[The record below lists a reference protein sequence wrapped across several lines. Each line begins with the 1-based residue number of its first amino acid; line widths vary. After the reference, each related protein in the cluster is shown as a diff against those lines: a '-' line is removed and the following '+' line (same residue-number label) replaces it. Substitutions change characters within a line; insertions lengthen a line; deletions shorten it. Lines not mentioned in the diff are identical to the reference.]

1 MSTKIKWGV
10 IGSAG
15 IARRRT
21 IPEGIMRADNATLTA
36 VYNPT
41 QSKNE
46 EVAAQFNAKA
56 CKSIN
61 ELLRSDVD
69 AIYIA
74 SPPDV
79 HLKQVIACANAGKHI
94 LCEKPLGMN
103 VKQVEKMIAV
113 CKEANVKLGTA
124 LMMRFHS
131 QHQAALQL
139 IKDGKLGKP
148 VLGRAQLS
156 FWYPPIE
163 NAWRQTPKRSGGGAL
178 MDLAGHCI
186 DLLEM
191 FFGPARS
198 VSCYINNTIQNYA
211 SEDSAVTMLKFENGA
226 MGMVDTFF
234 CIPDEASKNVLELY
248 GSLGA
253 IYAKGTI
260 GQGEAG
266 EMTTTLKTE
275 ATGYNPQQ
283 DSTSQGETK
292 ISPPLVN
299 TYRAEI
305 EEFSRAILENRDPS
319 CSAEIGLRSQ
329 KILAACYKS
338 AKTGKSIAV

>member
-1 MSTKIKWGV
+1 MSSKIRWGV
-10 IGSAG
+10 IASGG

-21 IPEGIMRADNATLTA
+21 IPEGIMQAENATLTA

-41 QSKNE
+41 QSKNQ
-46 EVAAQFNAKA
+46 EVAAKFNAKA
-56 CKSIN
+56 CKSIAQ
-61 ELLRSDVD
+61 LLKSDVD
-69 AIYIA
+69 AVYIA

-79 HLKQVIACANAGKHI
+79 HLKQVTACAKAGKHVF
-94 LCEKPLGMN
+94 CEKPLGLN
-103 VKQVEKMIAV
+103 VKQAEKMMAI
-113 CKEANVKLGTA
+113 CKEANVKFGTA

-139 IKDGKLGKP
+139 IKEGKLGKP

-163 NAWRQTPKRSGGGAL
+163 NAWRQDPNRGGGGAL

-198 VSCYINNTIQNYA
+198 VSCYINNTIQSYA
-211 SEDSAVTMLKFENGA
+211 SEDSAVTTLMFENGA

-234 CIPDEASKNVLELY
+234 CIPDEASKNALELY
-248 GSLGA
+248 GSMGA
-253 IYAKGTI
+253 VHAKGTI

-266 EMTTTLKTE
+266 EMVATLKEQASGNDARQPQTTHSE
-275 ATGYNPQQ
+275 ITITPNP
-283 DSTSQGETK
+283 
-292 ISPPLVN
+292 VN

-305 EEFSRAILENRDPS
+305 EEFDKAILENREPS
-319 CSAEIGLRSQ
+319 CSGEIGLRSQ

-338 AKTGKSIAV
+338 AKTGKAIAV

>member
-21 IPEGIMRADNATLTA
+21 IPEGIMPADNATLTA

-41 QSKNE
+41 QSKNQ
-46 EVAAQFNAKA
+46 EVAAQFNANA
-56 CKSIN
+56 CKSVA

-69 AIYIA
+69 AVYIA

-79 HLKQVIACANAGKHI
+79 HLKQVIACAKAGKHV

-103 VKQVEKMIAV
+103 VKQVEKMIAA
-113 CKEANVKLGTA
+113 CKEANVRLGAA

-139 IKDGKLGKP
+139 IKEGKLGKP
-148 VLGRAQLS
+148 VLGRAQLA

-163 NAWRQTPKRSGGGAL
+163 NAWRQDPKRGGGGAL
-178 MDLAGHCI
+178 MDVGGHCI

-191 FFGPARS
+191 FFGPVRS
-198 VSCYINNTIQNYA
+198 VSCYTNNTIHNYA
-211 SEDSAVTMLKFENGA
+211 SEDAAVTNLMFENGA

-234 CIPDEASKNVLELY
+234 CIPDDASKNVLELY
-248 GSLGA
+248 GSQGA
-253 IYAKGTI
+253 IYAKGTL
-260 GQGEAG
+260 GQGDAG
-266 EMTTTLKTE
+266 EMTAVLN
-275 ATGYNPQQ
+275 G
-283 DSTSQGETK
+283 QGETK
-292 ISPPLVN
+292 IAPTPIN

-305 EEFSRAILENRDPS
+305 EEFSKAILENRDPS
-319 CSAEIGLRSQ
+319 CSSEEGLRSQ

-338 AKTGKSIAV
+338 AKTGKSVTIA

>member
-1 MSTKIKWGV
+1 MNAKIRWGV

-21 IPEGIMRADNATLTA
+21 IPEGIMRAENATLTA

-41 QSKNE
+41 QSKNA
-46 EVAAQFNAKA
+46 EVAAQFSAKP
-56 CKSIN
+56 CKSIRQ
-61 ELLRSDVD
+61 LLNSDVD
-69 AIYIA
+69 AVYIA

-79 HLKQVIACANAGKHI
+79 HLKQVIACAKAGKHV

-113 CKEANVKLGTA
+113 CKEANVRLGTA

-139 IKDGKLGKP
+139 VKEGKLGKP

-156 FWYPPIE
+156 FWYPPME
-163 NAWRQTPKRSGGGAL
+163 NAWRQDPKRGGGGAL
-178 MDLAGHCI
+178 MDVGGHCI
-186 DLLEM
+186 DLLEI
-191 FFGPARS
+191 FFGAVRS
-198 VSCYINNTIQNYA
+198 VSCYINNTVHNYA
-211 SEDSAVTMLKFENGA
+211 TEDAAVTNLMFDNGA
-226 MGMVDTFF
+226 LGMVDTFF
-234 CIPDEASKNVLELY
+234 CIPDEASKNALELY
-248 GSLGA
+248 GSKGA
-253 IYAKGTI
+253 IHATGTL

-266 EMTTTLKTE
+266 EMTATLEKE
-275 ATGYNPQQ
+275 KV
-283 DSTSQGETK
+283 K
-292 ISPPLVN
+292 ITPTPVN

-305 EEFSRAILENRDPS
+305 EEFSNAILENREPS

-338 AKTGKSIAV
+338 AKTGKSITIA

>member
-1 MSTKIKWGV
+1 MDTKIKWGV
-10 IGSAG
+10 IGAGG

-21 IPEGIMRADNATLTA
+21 IPEGIMRAENAMLTA

-41 QSKNE
+41 QSTNA
-46 EVAAQFNAKA
+46 EVAAQFGAKA
-56 CKSIN
+56 CRSVAQ
-61 ELLRSDVD
+61 LLKSDVD
-69 AIYIA
+69 AVYIA

-79 HLKQVIACANAGKHI
+79 HLKQVTACAKAGKHVF
-94 LCEKPLGMN
+94 CEKPLAVN
-103 VKQVEKMIAV
+103 VRQAEKMIAV
-113 CKEANVKLGTA
+113 CKEANVKIGTA

-139 IKDGKLGKP
+139 IREGKLGKP

-156 FWYPPIE
+156 FWYPPME
-163 NAWRQTPKRSGGGAL
+163 NAWRQDPKRGGGGAL
-178 MDLAGHCI
+178 MDVGGHCI

-191 FFGPARS
+191 FFGPVRS
-198 VSCYINNTIQNYA
+198 VSCYINNTVHAYA
-211 SEDSAVTMLKFENGA
+211 SEDAAVTNLMFENGA

-234 CIPDEASKNVLELY
+234 CIPDEANKSALELY

-253 IYAKGTI
+253 IHATGTL

-266 EMTTTLKTE
+266 DMTATLDK
-275 ATGYNPQQ
+275 QQ
-283 DSTSQGETK
+283 MK
-292 ISPPLVN
+292 ITPTPVN

-305 EEFSRAILENRDPS
+305 EEFGKAILENREPS
-319 CSAEIGLRSQ
+319 CSGEIGLRSQ

-338 AKTGKSIAV
+338 AKTGKSVAV

>member
-21 IPEGIMRADNATLTA
+21 IPEGIMRADNATLTG

-46 EVAAQFNAKA
+46 EVAAQFGAKA
-56 CKSIN
+56 CKSIAQ
-61 ELLRSDVD
+61 LLKSDLD

-79 HLKQVIACANAGKHI
+79 HLKQVTACAKAGKHV
-94 LCEKPLGMN
+94 LCEKPLATN
-103 VKQVEKMIAV
+103 VKHAEKMIAI
-113 CKEANVKLGTA
+113 CKDANVKFGTA

-139 IKDGKLGKP
+139 IKEGKLGKP
-148 VLGRAQLS
+148 VLGRAQLA
-156 FWYPPIE
+156 FWYPPME
-163 NAWRQTPKRSGGGAL
+163 NAWRQDPKRGGGGAL
-178 MDLAGHCI
+178 MDVGGHCI

-191 FFGPARS
+191 FFGPVRS
-198 VSCYINNTIQNYA
+198 VSCFISNTIHSYA
-211 SEDSAVTMLKFENGA
+211 SEDAAVTNLMFENGA
-226 MGMVDTFF
+226 LGMVDTFF
-234 CIPDEASKNVLELY
+234 CIPDEASKNALELY

-253 IYAKGTI
+253 IHATGTL

-266 EMTTTLKTE
+266 NMTATLKNE
-275 ATGYNPQQ
+275 GAA
-283 DSTSQGETK
+283 SEIK
-292 ISPPLVN
+292 IMPTPVN

-305 EEFSRAILENRDPS
+305 EEFGKAILENRDPS
-319 CSAEIGLRSQ
+319 CSGESGLRSQ

-338 AKTGKSIAV
+338 AKSGKSVIV